1 MFDNSKIT
9 SQWGRLSW
17 FEKGCFVGVISV
29 IVLAVV
35 GPWIAP
41 HDPYFVDLDKS
52 LLPPNSEHWFGT
64 DVDGRD
70 ILSRLLFG
78 ARSTLLAPLGVI
90 VFAASVGTVIGTIA
104 ALNPG
109 VVDELIMRL
118 CDVGLA
124 FPALVLSI
132 GLASA
137 LGPSLRSAIIAL
149 ALTWWPGYARLVR
162 SLVLEV
168 THKEFIESAKV
179 LGVPRRKIVF
189 RHILPNALNAMY
201 VQTTIDVSA
210 VILVISGLS
219 FIGAGAQPPSSEW
232 GAMVT
237 SGRDYMLTGWWTVV
251 VPGIAI
257 SLTAMLF
264 NLSGDAL
271 RVLNDPTLKQS
282 RG

>member
-1 MFDNSKIT
+1 VANKSGTT
-9 SQWGRLSW
+9 SPWGRLSW
-17 FEKGCFVGVISV
+17 FEKSCFVGVISV
-29 IVLAVV
+29 IILAIV
-35 GPWIAP
+35 GPWMAP
-41 HDPYFVDLDKS
+41 YDPYFVNLDKS
-52 LLPPNSEHWFGT
+52 LTSPNMEHWFGT

-70 ILSRLLFG
+70 ILSRLLYG
-78 ARSTLLAPLGVI
+78 ARLTLLAPLGVI
-90 VFAASVGTVIGTIA
+90 VFAACVGTIVGTIS

-149 ALTWWPGYARLVR
+149 AITWWPGYARLVR

-168 THKEFIESAKV
+168 THKEFIESARV
-179 LGVPRRKIVF
+179 LGVPRRKIVL
-189 RHILPNALNAMY
+189 RHILPNALNALY

-237 SGRDYMLTGWWTVV
+237 SGRDYMLTGWWMVV

-257 SLTAMLF
+257 SFTAMLF

-271 RVLNDPTLKQS
+271 RVLNDPTLKQGKS
-282 RG
+282 

>member
-1 MFDNSKIT
+1 MANKSGTT
-9 SQWGRLSW
+9 SPWVRLSW
-17 FEKGCFVGVISV
+17 FEKSCFVGVIGV
-29 IVLAVV
+29 IILAIV
-35 GPWIAP
+35 GPWMAP
-41 HDPYFVDLDKS
+41 YDPYFVNLDKS
-52 LLPPNSEHWFGT
+52 LTSPNMEHWFGT

-70 ILSRLLFG
+70 ILSRLLYG
-78 ARSTLLAPLGVI
+78 ARLTLLAPLGVI
-90 VFAASVGTVIGTIA
+90 VFAACVGTIVGTIS

-149 ALTWWPGYARLVR
+149 AITWWPGYARLVR

-168 THKEFIESAKV
+168 THKEFIESARV
-179 LGVPRRKIVF
+179 LGVPRKKIVL
-189 RHILPNALNAMY
+189 RHILPNALNALY

-237 SGRDYMLTGWWTVV
+237 SGRDYMLTGWWMVV

-257 SLTAMLF
+257 SFTAMLF

-271 RVLNDPTLKQS
+271 RVLNDPTLKQGKS
-282 RG
+282 

>member
-1 MFDNSKIT
+1 
-9 SQWGRLSW
+9 
-17 FEKGCFVGVISV
+17 
-29 IVLAVV
+29 
-35 GPWIAP
+35 
-41 HDPYFVDLDKS
+41 
-52 LLPPNSEHWFGT
+52 
-64 DVDGRD
+64 
-70 ILSRLLFG
+70 
-78 ARSTLLAPLGVI
+78 
-90 VFAASVGTVIGTIA
+90 
-104 ALNPG
+104 
-109 VVDELIMRL
+109 
-118 CDVGLA
+118 
-124 FPALVLSI
+124 
-132 GLASA
+132 
-137 LGPSLRSAIIAL
+137 
-149 ALTWWPGYARLVR
+149 
-162 SLVLEV
+162 
-168 THKEFIESAKV
+168 
-179 LGVPRRKIVF
+179 
-189 RHILPNALNAMY
+189 MY